1 METRCKGHLESDA
14 DNKLKEAGEWFL
26 DVASESLTPLE
37 MEKFAD
43 WVESDRANRE
53 KLDLITSIWSAM
65 DELKDDPMVV
75 RTLEKSKVKE
85 RAETEKKWFK
95 DLALYL
101 TKFRYAAVA
110 AALFLIVC
118 GIWLAQQRPNQPEI
132 YKTLTGEQKSV
143 YLSDGSTIYID
154 TNSAVSTSF
163 TNKFRYIEL
172 LEGRVFF
179 SIAHEPAR
187 PFIVLTNNVAVRA
200 LGTEFEVYKKRED
213 KTTIAVSKGRV
224 QVYQVD
230 KNHGSNVRKGLPVPV
245 VQPTAEQK
253 FLARKSSGNILSSE
267 GLGPGQ
273 EIVVYEQNAE
283 YILKSFD
290 LENSS
295 TWREGRLN
303 FQNRPLPEVIEA
315 LNRYLINK
323 IIVDDDLKDLNVS
336 VYFEIKNRKEFVAT
350 LEKAFPVASRI
361 APNGQ
366 IVLFRRS
373 QDRG

>member
-1 METRCKGHLESDA
+1 
-14 DNKLKEAGEWFL
+14 
-26 DVASESLTPLE
+26 
-37 MEKFAD
+37 
-43 WVESDRANRE
+43 
-53 KLDLITSIWSAM
+53 
-65 DELKDDPMVV
+65 
-75 RTLEKSKVKE
+75 
-85 RAETEKKWFK
+85 
-95 DLALYL
+95 
-101 TKFRYAAVA
+101 
-110 AALFLIVC
+110 
-118 GIWLAQQRPNQPEI
+118 
-132 YKTLTGEQKSV
+132 
-143 YLSDGSTIYID
+143 
-154 TNSAVSTSF
+154 
-163 TNKFRYIEL
+163 

-179 SIAHEPAR
+179 SIVHEPAR
-187 PFIVLTNNVAVRA
+187 PFIVLTNNFAVRA

-230 KNHGSNVRKGLPVPV
+230 KNHGSNVRKGLPVAA

-295 TWREGRLN
+295 TWLEGRLN